1 MGTYNNGITGS
12 FNGRVGP
19 VVGVMWKGKSVVRAR
34 PKKRTAPLTPN
45 ERRHRAKFALVN
57 NFLRGAISL
66 VNYSF
71 HSELL
76 HQSGYNKAFSYN
88 IKNAVV
94 LKENKPFIDYSMS
107 LLSKGDLPKP
117 ESFVADTSESGKIIF
132 TWKDNSGRGQA
143 LSSDLAFVALYSE
156 EKNIWLGEE
165 KVAERSEGKY
175 EFNLPAEYGDL
186 EFQIYFGFV
195 SANEK
200 ESCDSVY
207 AGAIVFKK

>member
-1 MGTYNNGITGS
+1 MGTYNNGISGGFT
-12 FNGRVGP
+12 GRVGA
-19 VVGVMWKGKSVVRAR
+19 VVGIIWKGKNVMRAR

-57 NFLRGAISL
+57 NFLRGAIGL

-76 HQSGYNKAFSYN
+76 HQTGYNKAFSYN

-94 LKENKPFIDYSMS
+94 LKDNKPFIDYSMA
-107 LLSKGDLPKP
+107 LLGKGDLPKP
-117 ESFVADTSESGKIIF
+117 ESLVADASVPGKITF
-132 TWKDNSGRGQA
+132 SWKDNSGRGQA
-143 LSSDLAFVALYSE
+143 LSSDQVFVAFYNE
-156 EKNIWLGEE
+156 EKNIWLGAE
-165 KVAERSEGKY
+165 KAAERSREKY
-175 EFNLPAEYGDL
+175 EFNLPADYRGL
-186 EFQIYFGFV
+186 ELQTYFGFV

-207 AGAIVFKK
+207 TGSVVVKK